1 MCYNKETSILMYI
14 IGVTLSIILYFTGDK
29 YDKHIALAAFV
40 TTQMQLA
47 EFFMWYDE
55 DCTKGI
61 NNIATYTAYIILI
74 TQASSIIIGAIIFK
88 TTHIPNNILYA
99 IFAMFMMAV
108 FYAVSSNIE
117 ISRKKCSKNK
127 KDHPHLIWDL
137 DLYYKN
143 YVITTIFYYLIFLI
157 FLFLKD
163 FKKGIIV
170 MTILVLLLLDSIY
183 NTTTYIRE
191 YESVWCL
198 KTISVPFFII
208 LYNIIK
214 SIL

>member
-1 MCYNKETSILMYI
+1 MYI
-14 IGVTLSIILYFTGDK
+14 IGVTLSAILYFTGDK
-29 YDKHIALAAFV
+29 YDKHIALLAFIII
-40 TTQMQLA
+40 QIQLA

-61 NNIATYTAYIILI
+61 NNIATYITYIILI
-74 TQASSIIIGAIIFK
+74 TQSSFIIIGAIIFK

-99 IFAMFMMAV
+99 IFTIFMMSV
-108 FYAVSSNIE
+108 FYAVFSNIQL
-117 ISRKKCSKNK
+117 SLKKCSRNK

-137 DLYYKN
+137 DVYYKN
-143 YVITTIFYYLIFLI
+143 YVIVTIFYYLIFLI

-163 FKKGIIV
+163 FKKGIVVI
-170 MTILVLLLLDSIY
+170 TILVLLLLDSIY

-191 YESVWCL
+191 YESMWCL
-198 KTISVPFFII
+198 KTVSVPFFII
-208 LYNIIK
+208 LYNFIR

>member
-183 NTTTYIRE
+183 NTATYIRE

-198 KTISVPFFII
+198 KNVSVPFFII
-208 LYNIIK
+208 LYNLIR

>member
-170 MTILVLLLLDSIY
+170 ITILVLLLDSIY
-183 NTTTYIRE
+183 NTTTYIRD
-191 YESVWCL
+191 YESILCL
-198 KTISVPFFII
+198 KTVFSTIF
-208 LYNIIK
+208 L
-214 SIL
+214 

>member
-1 MCYNKETSILMYI
+1 MCYNKETSISMYI
-14 IGVTLSIILYFTGDK
+14 IGITLSIVLYFTGDK
-29 YDKHIALAAFV
+29 YDKHIALPAFISAH
-40 TTQMQLA
+40 MQLA

-55 DCTKGI
+55 DCSKGF
-61 NNIATYTAYIILI
+61 NNIATYSAYVILML
-74 TQASSIIIGAIIFK
+74 QASFIIIGAIIFK

-99 IFAMFMMAV
+99 IFTIFMMAI
-108 FYAVSSNIE
+108 FFAVYSNIE

-143 YVITTIFYYLIFLI
+143 YVITTIIYYLIFLI
-157 FLFLKD
+157 FLFFKD
-163 FKKGIIV
+163 FYKGIFLI
-170 MTILVLLLLDSIY
+170 TILIILLLDSIY

-208 LYNIIK
+208 LYNLIFSK
-214 SIL
+214 